1 MDEEEGRRGGYLSWD
16 EKERA
21 GIGEKG
27 LGVRKQNEQRP
38 SHCIKVNMA

>member
-1 MDEEEGRRGGYLSWD
+1 MDEEEGRRGRYMRWD
-16 EKERA
+16 ERERS

-27 LGVRKQNEQRP
+27 LGVRRQNVQRP